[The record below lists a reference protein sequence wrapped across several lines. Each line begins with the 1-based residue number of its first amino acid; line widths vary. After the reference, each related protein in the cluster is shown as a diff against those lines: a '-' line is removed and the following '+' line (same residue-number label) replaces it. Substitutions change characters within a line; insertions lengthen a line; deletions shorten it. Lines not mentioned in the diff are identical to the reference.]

1 MELIGVNTDGS
12 TYSVASLTTS
22 DIDALLSSGE
32 SSLDLNGFVLDIQDD
47 GYFLTAPADSEG
59 KVYTFEWDDLG
70 RTLPTEA

>member
-1 MELIGVNTDGS
+1 
-12 TYSVASLTTS
+12 
-22 DIDALLSSGE
+22 LLSSGE

-70 RTLPTEA
+70 ILSSGMTWVAHSLLKPDL